1 MFDSKSPLVKIVS
14 YAVTGFFVLII
25 VISFGMPDFVSR
37 LGLDQSAVAVVN
49 GERVSR
55 YDYLRYR
62 DSRFGEM
69 PRDEK
74 MDAMILSYYINEVL
88 FLQEARKT
96 GLYVTDESVKDY
108 IRAIP
113 GLRNPETGDFDGE
126 RLDLFLQR
134 LNMTFN
140 DLQKA
145 IRKDLLRDR
154 FLTFIRMGIAAPS
167 ADIRDEHVAATS
179 RLRIKYSFVSAMDLG
194 RRVGNLAPVTEQ
206 DITAE
211 MEKNRGEMKDPVT
224 DRERIRKKLESAG
237 AERVRKDIVDR
248 VNAIALRGGTFDEAQ
263 GVLKGTVAISGVFA
277 IGDRVAD
284 ERGQTIA
291 AINGSPVFLEEF
303 MQIEMNRTSRVISS
317 DAGLYIFTP
326 VMKDISR
333 AAPSERE
340 REALATALQEE
351 SLRMMTGNLMQK
363 VYENAKIV
371 KNIKTD

>member
-37 LGLDQSAVAVVN
+37 LGLDQSSVAVVN
-49 GERVSR
+49 GEKVSR

-69 PRDEK
+69 PREEK

-96 GLYVTDESVKDY
+96 GIYVTDESIKEF

-113 GLRNPETGDFDGE
+113 GLRDPETGTFDAE
-126 RLDLFLQR
+126 RLDHFLQR
-134 LNMTFN
+134 LNMNFN

-154 FLTFIRMGIAAPS
+154 FLTFIKMGIAIPV
-167 ADIRDEHVAATS
+167 ADLKNEHVAATS
-179 RLRIKYSFVSAMDLG
+179 RMRIKYSFVSAMELG
-194 RRVGNLAPVTEQ
+194 RRVANLAPVTEQ

-211 MEKNRGEMKDPVT
+211 MEKNRGEIKDPVT

-237 AERVRKDIVDR
+237 TERVRKDLVDR

-263 GVLKGTVAISGVFA
+263 AVIKGTVAMSGVFA

-291 AINGSPVFLEEF
+291 AINGSKIFLEEF
-303 MQIEMNRTSRVISS
+303 MEIGMNKTSRVIAS

-326 VMKDISR
+326 VMKEISR
-333 AAPSERE
+333 TAPSDRE
-340 REALATALQEE
+340 FEALATAFQEE
-351 SLRMMTGNLMQK
+351 SLRMITGNLMQK
-363 VYENAKIV
+363 MYENAKII